1 MTKARGSP
9 RQLRLPFI
17 TYYVTRVDGV
27 HRTAVSVVDV
37 QTWQDLL
44 KRERGRV
51 VTVEHKGFE
60 YGLVANLVLEGTEPV
75 PEPPKARPWFLR
87 LMSKLLPS
95 DFAICGGSGRF

>member
-1 MTKARGSP
+1 MTRARICP

-17 TYYVTRVDGV
+17 TYYVTRGDGV
-27 HRTAVSVVDV
+27 HRATVAVVDV

-44 KRERGRV
+44 KRERDRV

-60 YGLVANLVLEGTEPV
+60 YGLVANLVLEGTEAV
-75 PEPPKARPWFLR
+75 PECPKARPWLLR